1 MRRPLISCVSASLL
15 LLMAGAPAA
24 IGQTGTL
31 GRDSNADEGRSLIV
45 PQAWRHDRRRPVPQ
59 VDLTAVNVDVKIREQ
74 VATTSMELML
84 RNPHGGP
91 LEAELVIPVPDGCT
105 IRGVQFDGTGPE
117 PTAKILPRDEARRI
131 YDEIVR
137 RRIDPALVEFAG
149 YNLIRTSAF
158 PIPANTTQKLTVIFE
173 QILPSDG
180 NRVDYILPRSEGLA
194 DPTVTWT
201 MRAEIAAEKGVGTV
215 YSPSHDLAIS
225 VKNDA
230 SVTAT
235 ISGQAMGTGPVRLSY
250 LQSKSGLN
258 EPTATFMAYPD
269 PTLGDGKGGYFLMLA
284 KLPDTHRDTTVRAL
298 RDIVLVLDR
307 SGSMRGDKLEQARR
321 AAIQVIEGLHDGD
334 CFNII
339 DYSDSVASFSDA
351 AVVKSADTSARARAY
366 LNGLEANG
374 GTNIHDALLEGVRAN
389 ALPRSLP
396 MILFLT
402 DGLATVGETR
412 EKAIRD
418 AITKANQF
426 ERRIFG
432 FGVGYDVNIPLLN
445 AVSTSSGGATT
456 MIAPGEDVESKVSQV
471 FSRLRGPALIK
482 PSIESLD
489 AEGQENARL
498 IRELQPG
505 RMGDIFDGDQI
516 VVLGQYTSDQP
527 MRVRLNGKVTGS
539 AREDASYTFS
549 FDPSHATVRN
559 NFVPRIWATR
569 KIASLAESVRQNAA
583 DGSQANEELI
593 AEIVRLS
600 TRWGIMTEYTSFLA
614 VEDDTLMPS
623 VKPGAPRAPGE
634 AALHERV
641 QLEAGKTVSA
651 RSGAGGAAQQRNVQD
666 RAESLNVQAGQRLVD
681 RDMKSQTF
689 NRVQNIADRTL
700 FWRDN
705 RWVDSLLGGQE
716 KSSPEQ
722 TIEFGTKEYQA
733 LVDELARDGRQGL
746 IAIEGDVYLLH
757 GGKRTLVRGPVENQQ
772 GK

>member
-1 MRRPLISCVSASLL
+1 MLL
-15 LLMAGAPAA
+15 FLAGAPAA
-24 IGQTGTL
+24 IGQTGVL
-31 GRDSNADEGRSLIV
+31 GREANVDEGRSLIV
-45 PQAWRHDRRRPVPQ
+45 PQAWRHDRRRPAPE

-84 RNPHGGP
+84 RNPHGSS

-117 PTAKILPRDEARRI
+117 PTAKILPKEEARRI

-137 RRIDPALVEFAG
+137 RKIDPALVEFAG

-194 DPTVTWT
+194 DPIVTWT
-201 MRAEIAAEKGVGTV
+201 MRAEIAAEKGIGTV

-225 VKNDA
+225 VKDDA

-235 ISGQAMGTGPVRLSY
+235 ISGQTMGTGPVRLSY
-250 LQSKSGLN
+250 LQSKSHLN

-284 KLPDTHRDTTVRAL
+284 KLPDVHREKTVRAFK
-298 RDIVLVLDR
+298 DIVLVLDR
-307 SGSMRGDKLEQARR
+307 SGSMGGNKIEQARL
-321 AAIQVIEGLHDGD
+321 AAIQVIDGLQDGD
-334 CFNII
+334 RFNII
-339 DYSDSVASFSDA
+339 DYSDSVSSFSNTS
-351 AVVKSADTSARARAY
+351 VVKSMETAANARAY
-366 LNGLEANG
+366 LNKLEANG
-374 GTNIHDALLEGVRAN
+374 GTNIHDALLEGVRTA
-389 ALPRSLP
+389 PDPHSLP

-456 MIAPGEDVESKVSQV
+456 MIAPGDDVESKVSQV

-482 PSIESLD
+482 PSLDSLD
-489 AEGQENARL
+489 AQGKENARL

-505 RMGDIFDGDQI
+505 RMGDIFDGDQV

-527 MRVRLNGKVTGS
+527 IRVRLSGKVTGAAS
-539 AREDASYTFS
+539 SDASYTFA
-549 FDPSHATVRN
+549 FDPSKASVRN

-593 AEIVRLS
+593 GEIVRLS

-614 VEDDTLMPS
+614 VEDDAVMPS
-623 VKPGAPRAPGE
+623 LQPGAVASAPE
-634 AALHERV
+634 AELRKRV
-641 QLEAGKTVSA
+641 QQKASRTVA
-651 RSGAGGAAQQRNVQD
+651 ERSGTGGAAQQMNVQD
-666 RAESLNVQAGQRLVD
+666 RAESLNIQAGQRLVD
-681 RDMKSQTF
+681 ADMKAQTF

-700 FWRDN
+700 FWRNN
-705 RWVDSLLGGQE
+705 RWVDSMLGGQE
-716 KSSPEQ
+716 AASPEQ
-722 TIEFGTKEYQA
+722 TIDFGTKEYQT

-746 IAIEGDVYLLH
+746 IASDADVYLLH
-757 GGKRTLVRGPVENQQ
+757 GGKRTLVRSQSAQNQQ